1 MLSTILSGRHL
12 FRPVV
17 GILFFFQYFL
27 FYVNRKLYRIST
39 KQREGEQ
46 GVSVGWP
53 GRRPFL
59 EHESRENLR
68 YRELGS
74 QVLYGLDSWENLRG

>member
-46 GVSVGWP
+46 GVSVG
-53 GRRPFL
+53 
-59 EHESRENLR
+59 
-68 YRELGS
+68 
-74 QVLYGLDSWENLRG
+74 